1 MTLTMAAPLS
11 PLIVQRRL
19 TELGRIRMGEKGQR
33 GEPTQ
38 RTTWRLTSAS
48 QRLLEQVAEVYGGT
62 VRPWTGAP
70 DEGYFELATTAH
82 EVDILIPPTLASYS
96 QAMELWS
103 GGGCVRRC
111 DGTTEK
117 ISGRP
122 CMCDPDKREC
132 QITTRVSVMLP
143 KVPGLGVWR
152 LDTKGWNAAATLPAT
167 LETLGAIAPGQWI
180 PAVLRIQKQS
190 SKKIV
195 NGRSQTRRFVV
206 PVIDIVA
213 GTIGEAL
220 DGALSAVPA
229 PRLDAGPSRREKVSR
244 PALGPAAPLPER
256 AQLNAGDR
264 PERVTRP
271 TTAAPASGGNGATQD
286 APAAHPVTASTAESA
301 GPGSSTGAADDAD
314 VIEGEAVEVAA
325 EEPAK
330 PVQCDGFSD
339 EMGRCRK
346 AMGHD
351 GGHKNDQ
358 GVWPR

>member
-1 MTLTMAAPLS
+1 
-11 PLIVQRRL
+11 
-19 TELGRIRMGEKGQR
+19 
-33 GEPTQ
+33 
-38 RTTWRLTSAS
+38 
-48 QRLLEQVAEVYGGT
+48 
-62 VRPWTGAP
+62 
-70 DEGYFELATTAH
+70 
-82 EVDILIPPTLASYS
+82 
-96 QAMELWS
+96 
-103 GGGCVRRC
+103 
-111 DGTTEK
+111 
-117 ISGRP
+117 
-122 CMCDPDKREC
+122 MCDPDKREC

-152 LDTKGWNAAATLPAT
+152 LDTKGWNAAATLPTT

-256 AQLNAGDR
+256 AQLHAGDR

-271 TTAAPASGGNGATQD
+271 TTS
-286 APAAHPVTASTAESA
+286 APAAGAAGATEWAPAAQPVPAAESA
-301 GPGSSTGAADDAD
+301 AAGPSTGAADDAD
-314 VIEGEAVEVAA
+314 VVEGEAVEVTAG
-325 EEPAK
+325 
-330 PVQCDGFSD
+330 PVQCPSTSD
-339 EMGRCRK
+339 P
-346 AMGHD
+346 AMGEVEQCRREQ
-351 GGHKNDQ
+351 GHKGAHRTENQ
-358 GVWPR
+358 AWPQCSPSTW

>member
-1 MTLTMAAPLS
+1 MASPLS
-11 PLIVQRRL
+11 PIIVQRRL

-62 VRPWTGAP
+62 VRPWAGAP

-111 DGTTEK
+111 DGVTEK

-122 CMCDPDKREC
+122 CMCDPDRREC
-132 QITTRVSVMLP
+132 QVTTRVSVMLP

-152 LDTKGWNAAATLPAT
+152 LDTKGWNAAATLPTT

-244 PALGPAAPLPER
+244 PALGTAAPLPER
-256 AQLNAGDR
+256 AQLHAGDR

-271 TTAAPASGGNGATQD
+271 TTSAPVAVPIAAEGTPE
-286 APAAHPVTASTAESA
+286 PAAAATDGPLAA
-301 GPGSSTGAADDAD
+301 GFEDIA
-314 VIEGEAVEVAA
+314 EGEAVEV
-325 EEPAK
+325 PAQ
-330 PVQCDGFSD
+330 PVQCPSWSD
-339 EMGRCRK
+339 PALGEPVQCRK
-346 AMGHD
+346 QQGHT
-351 GGHKNDQ
+351 GVHKTPDQ
-358 GVWPR
+358 SWPQA